1 VTVVDTSVLAAIF
14 LKEEDWERLLTFLHA
29 ASSPRISA
37 ATLVETLIVLEWR
50 VQDGVRERLGRLLRG
65 LAATVE
71 PVTEARALLA
81 ADAYRRYGKG
91 YHSARLNYGDCFAY
105 ALAKELDAPL
115 LYKGNDFAQTD
126 IRSAL

>member
-1 VTVVDTSVLAAIF
+1 
-14 LKEEDWERLLTFLHA
+14 
-29 ASSPRISA
+29 
-37 ATLVETLIVLEWR
+37 VETLIVLEWR